1 MRAFSSCGKQGL
13 LFVAV
18 CRLFTVVVSLVVE
31 HGLYSVQA
39 SIVVAPG
46 LCCLVACE
54 IFPDQGSNLC
64 PLHRQ
69 ADSYPLDHKGSQ
81 VGPAFTSSLLV
92 RALG

>member
-1 MRAFSSCGKQGL
+1 MRAFSICGKQGL
-13 LFVAV
+13 LFVVV

-31 HGLYSVQA
+31 HGLYSVQS
-39 SIVVAPG
+39 SIVAPG
-46 LCCLVACE
+46 LSCLVACE
-54 IFPDQGSNLC
+54 IFPDQGLNLC

-81 VGPAFTSSLLV
+81 VGTAFTSPLLV